1 MAEFTEQN
9 KTPLVNLACTFL
21 DPLPVAHRFSL
32 RSAWLLSREPAPA
45 PALGSFVPDHPPS
58 R

>member
-1 MAEFTEQN
+1 
-9 KTPLVNLACTFL
+9 
-21 DPLPVAHRFSL
+21 VAHRFSL